1 LTRVTETMASLVLA
15 DSAVVAAAAGVSSL
29 VRQLWPARRK
39 WVRPLAAV
47 AAALTATALAATGRR
62 VPVEAAGILLAAVV
76 AGWLTVTA
84 GRAWS
89 RVATAGWR
97 ALRPRRKVQSHLYI
111 WADGVAGAAMTAYI
125 GRQLPGPWVVTA
137 TSVLLGAAVGSIRL
151 GRTRPDSAARDGCP
165 VDPDPAADTSVA
177 RSDSAARSDVGASQ
191 AVRRAGALPRS

>member
-1 LTRVTETMASLVLA
+1 MASLVLA

-84 GRAWS
+84 GHAWS

-125 GRQLPGPWVVTA
+125 GRQLPGPWIVTA

-151 GRTRPDSAARDGCP
+151 GRTRQRGTVALWTRTRRPTPPWHCPGVSAA
-165 VDPDPAADTSVA
+165 VTPA
-177 RSDSAARSDVGASQ
+177 GPP
-191 AVRRAGALPRS
+191 PRPGRPLR